1 MKRFAVL
8 TSGGDA
14 PGMNTAIWAF
24 SRQAAEHSYHPLGVR
39 RGFQGLLEGDIIEV
53 GERESLRWA
62 RLGGTW
68 LGSSRL
74 NDFPERVDELVA
86 ELRTRQIAGLLV
98 LGGNGS
104 LAGAALLAH
113 RGIDIVGLPASID
126 NDVNGSDDSIG
137 FDTAVNTALRLLDGI
152 RDTAESIPRFF
163 ALETLGG
170 DTGFLAHA
178 VAEAGGADAVLLPEH
193 PVSEAVLLD
202 SLHHAIASH
211 GYALL
216 VASEG
221 YPGLEQVLQ
230 RISEALGTRLRLS
243 RVGHAQRGGTP
254 SAHDRR
260 LASRLVRVG
269 VEALTRGAS
278 GALLVRQG
286 DVQLVPFEQ
295 RPRRKPLEQHRS
307 PL

>member
-1 MKRFAVL
+1 
-8 TSGGDA
+8 
-14 PGMNTAIWAF
+14 MNMAIWAF
-24 SRQAAEHSYHPLGVR
+24 SCLALRYDYQPLAVR
-39 RGFQGLLEGDIIEV
+39 RGFSGLLEGDIVEL

-74 NDFPERVDELVA
+74 HGFPERADELVA
-86 ELRTRQIAGLLV
+86 ALRTRQVDGLLV

-104 LAGAALLAH
+104 LAGSALLAH
-113 RGIDIVGLPASID
+113 RGVNVVGLPASID
-126 NDVNGSDDSIG
+126 NDIDGSDDSLG

-170 DTGFLAHA
+170 DTGFLAQA
-178 VAEAGGADAVLLPEH
+178 VAEAGGADAVLIPEQ
-193 PVSEAVLLD
+193 PLSESELLD
-202 SLHHAIASH
+202 RLRNATARH

-221 YPGLEQVLQ
+221 YPELEHVLQ
-230 RISEALGTRLRLS
+230 RTSEALGTRLRLS

-260 LASRLVRVG
+260 LAHRLVRAG
-269 VEALTRGAS
+269 LEALTRGVS

-286 DVQLVPFEQ
+286 DARLVPFAEQ
-295 RPRRKPLEQHRS
+295 PRRRPLEQHRS